1 MLDKKRNDVVNMH
14 FKLSQTLKELKTILP
29 SGFLKTNIFSSSI
42 IPIKHQS
49 TLINLKK
56 GKKIKDSNSKELPK
70 NKMIHSKDIH
80 LLKKY
85 LKYILIK

>member
-1 MLDKKRNDVVNMH
+1 MLDKKRNEVVNIH

-29 SGFLKTNIFSSSI
+29 SGFLKANIFSSSI

-56 GKKIKDSNSKELPK
+56 GKKN
-70 NKMIHSKDIH
+70 
-80 LLKKY
+80 
-85 LKYILIK
+85 